1 MIDICGN
8 FDCEDTK
15 RFGKNIALRAW
26 SHWCLKTIGII
37 SFTALFFIIYFYLL
51 THSFFTITII
61 PFSVVDEIIGF
72 QPQFLPF
79 YLSLWVYV
87 SLVPALMRSRREL
100 FYYGGYIGSLCLAG
114 IAFYIVFPT
123 TLPPITIDWSQYP
136 DFTFLKSVDAA
147 GNAFPSMHV
156 ATALFSYFWLDRLL
170 DQMGSPRWIKLVSAL
185 WCLGIVF
192 STMAIK
198 QHLFLDV
205 VGGVVLGG
213 IAAFLTLRE
222 YSKRFKS

>member
-8 FDCEDTK
+8 FDCKDNK
-15 RFGKNIALRAW
+15 SFGKNILIRAW
-26 SHWCLKTIGII
+26 SHWCLKAIGTI
-37 SFTALFFIIYFYLL
+37 SSTALFFVIYFYLL

-61 PFSVVDEIIGF
+61 PFSVFDEIIGF

-79 YLSLWVYV
+79 YFSLWVYV
-87 SLVPALMRSRREL
+87 SLVPALMRSRLEL
-100 FYYGGYIGSLCLAG
+100 FYYGGYIGSLCMAG

-170 DQMGSPRWIKLVSAL
+170 DQMGSPRWIKLGSAL

-192 STMAIK
+192 STMATK

-213 IAAFLTLRE
+213 IAAFLTLKE